1 MLRSQREPVECG
13 SLYTVASRLLNALGW
28 AVHAKKKPR
37 HPRRVSDWVVL
48 VLRQLFFSVQ
58 EGGGAVF
65 VETSNLDGET
75 NLKAKQARSSSH

>member
-1 MLRSQREPVECG
+1 MQKKAAPPKTRE
-13 SLYTVASRLLNALGW
+13 RLGRAG
-28 AVHAKKKPR
+28 APAAA
-37 HPRRVSDWVVL
+37 
-48 VLRQLFFSVQ
+48 FFSVQ